1 MKSFSQ
7 YDDIVKN
14 CFISIRLN
22 QNELIK
28 IKYYARY
35 FSGDC
40 ICAPN
45 VTGPDDAPCTEC
57 MENTFGYNP
66 ITGCQEC
73 QCATEGTINADMSCD
88 LESGKC
94 K

>member
-1 MKSFSQ
+1 
-7 YDDIVKN
+7 
-14 CFISIRLN
+14 
-22 QNELIK
+22 
-28 IKYYARY
+28 
-35 FSGDC
+35 
-40 ICAPN
+40 
-45 VTGPDDAPCTEC
+45 

-94 K
+94 KYVFYKLCISDAIYKKTKKEISLVSEKLLL